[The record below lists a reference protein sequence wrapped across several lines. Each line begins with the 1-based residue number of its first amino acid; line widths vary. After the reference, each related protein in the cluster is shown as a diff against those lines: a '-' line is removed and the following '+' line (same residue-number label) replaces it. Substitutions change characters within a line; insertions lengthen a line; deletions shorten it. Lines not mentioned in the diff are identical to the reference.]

1 MLCNRIRSSRP
12 RVQQL
17 EDRLAPAGILA
28 AGADAGGLPQV
39 RLFDAQTGSVK
50 GDFLAY
56 DSAFRGGIHV
66 AVGDVNGDGVPD
78 FVTAPGIGGGPHIKV
93 FDGRNLSLLASFL
106 AYDSSFKGGVNV
118 AVGDVNGDGILDV
131 ITGAGTGGG
140 PHVRVFDVI
149 GTTSVQIAG
158 PLGSFFAYDPSFRGG
173 VNVAAGNL
181 DGVGGDELITGPG
194 TGGGPHVKAFERAL
208 RDRGQLPGVQWCVY
222 RRRLRGGRRSQ

>member
-1 MLCNRIRSSRP
+1 MSS

-39 RLFDAQTGSVK
+39 RLFDALTGSVK

-56 DSAFRGGIHV
+56 DSAFRGGVHV

-78 FVTAPGIGGGPHIKV
+78 YVTAPGAGGGPHIEA
-93 FDGRNLSLLASFL
+93 FNGRDLSLLASFL
-106 AYDSSFKGGVNV
+106 AYDPVFKGGVNV
-118 AVGDVNGDGILDV
+118 AVGDVNGDGIADI

-149 GTTSVQIAG
+149 GSTPAQIAG
-158 PLGSFFAYDPSFRGG
+158 PLGSFFAYDANFRGG

-181 DGVGGDELITGPG
+181 DGVGGDELITGAG
-194 TGGGPHVKAFERAL
+194 HWRRAARESVRGKR
-208 RDRGQLPGVQWCVY
+208 RDRGQLSGVQRRIY
-222 RRRLRGGRRSQ
+222 RRCLCRCRRSQ